1 MGAYSLTAKD
11 SIVSNI
17 VRKTASGA
25 LSITESKREDYS
37 VPPEGEYEWEITG
50 FAEPFEM
57 AKSAEFGGGMQTK
70 TRLEFTI
77 LSGKGQG
84 RKFNQMFTWSV
95 GSKATL
101 GQLIA
106 KVRGQGVGLG
116 ETFELTDLIGMK
128 AKSYVNH
135 SVDLGGHIKTGPD
148 GKPLYAEVAIK
159 TIRPLTASGAPA
171 AAEDNDSDWT

>member
-1 MGAYSLTAKD
+1 MSAYTLTATD

-17 VRKTASGA
+17 VRKDANGA
-25 LSITESKREDYS
+25 LVITESKREDYA

-57 AKSAEFGGGMQTK
+57 AKAAEFGGGMQTK

-95 GSKATL
+95 GAKATL

-106 KVRGQGVGLG
+106 KVRGQGLSSG
-116 ETFELTDLIGMK
+116 ESFDLTDLLGMK
-128 AKSYVNH
+128 GKSYVNH
-135 SVDLGGHIKTGPD
+135 SLDLGGKVKTGPD
-148 GKPLYAEVAIK
+148 GKPLYAEVAVK
-159 TIRPLTASGAPA
+159 TIRPLSSGATPA
-171 AAEDNDSDWT
+171 TDENDDDWK